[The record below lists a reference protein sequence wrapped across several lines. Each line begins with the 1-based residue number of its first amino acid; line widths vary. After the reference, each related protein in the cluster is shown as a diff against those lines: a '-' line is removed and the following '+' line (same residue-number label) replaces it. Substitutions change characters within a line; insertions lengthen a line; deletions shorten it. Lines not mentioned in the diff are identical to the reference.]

1 MLRDY
6 GVEPKEATH
15 SISLTFATEAQAK
28 LLNIETGSPL
38 IRLKEVVFDQK
49 GRPLHNSLQ
58 LIRGDRFVF
67 RI

>member
-6 GVEPKEATH
+6 GIEPKQASH
-15 SISLTFATEAQAK
+15 DISMTYASDAQAK
-28 LLNIETGSPL
+28 LLDIETGTPL
-38 IRLKEVVFDQK
+38 MRLHEVVYDQK